1 MTDEGL
7 EYVVLDEND
16 ILVGPFRVKAGAPV
30 KDSSGKVI
38 GKITGARVLDG
49 ALHIDTVVQLPPD
62 LSGPIKIS
70 VSKDPMT

>member
-7 EYVVLDEND
+7 EYVVLGEND
-16 ILVGPFRVKAGAPV
+16 ILVGPVRIKEGAPV

-38 GKITGARVLDG
+38 GKVTGARVLDG
-49 ALHIDTVVQLPPD
+49 TLHIDTVVQLPPD
-62 LSGPIKIS
+62 PSAPIKIS